1 MKRLAY
7 IFLAFFATAALF
19 SCTEESTYEPGPQA
33 SGAQYY
39 FSSDEATS
47 VTISHTTQSVSVN
60 LFRVETGSASTAT
73 VSIAD
78 ESGLIS
84 SASSATANF
93 AAGSNKATL
102 TFPITPSDWEFAKDY
117 KVTYTVFDETT
128 PYGKSELAVT
138 YKYPT
143 PLTLLGNGKVTE
155 SYFTGGEWTPKVYRS
170 DIDPNEYHIQKFM
183 GSKSEDLILHVTKAG
198 DTFEYEPGKTRTFN
212 TAGLVWFPDTYIG
225 LTYADIGGEGDYKIY
240 LCHPANGFSKTATE
254 EFWMNCRV
262 VLFQDNGI
270 PAIVEIAPWY
280 YMFELGGWNKTS
292 APTVTI
298 IFPGYEPKD
307 YAVEAAYEGIFKN
320 PDDEVFAEAS
330 VFLGEDIE
338 SGVAVVVAGDSD
350 EAIAAGIEK
359 LGTEDESVVTF
370 NGSTVRVP
378 MPADAATGTYTII
391 VGGVAEG
398 AVQEVAVA
406 SFFYQAG
413 NVALDWSWLAGSWKA
428 SDYSYAQDG
437 STTPYEMTITKVDE
451 THCKVANLMNKKI
464 ELEGVVDFDAQT
476 ITFAGNQFAFK
487 DDKIAGDCYFIAV
500 DPANEY
506 DCFDDLTT
514 PVVATF
520 TASGITIDNYDFF
533 IVGGQYNEY
542 TYYGGIR
549 TTMTPNM

>member
-155 SYFTGGEWTPKVYRS
+155 GYFTGGEWTPKVYQS
-170 DIDPNEYHIQKFM
+170 DLDPNEYHIQKFM
-183 GSKSEDLILHVTKAG
+183 GSKSADLIIHVTKAG
-198 DTFEYEPGKTRTFN
+198 DTFGNITF
-212 TAGLVWFPDTYIG
+212 TQAGLVYYDDTYIG
-225 LTYADIGGEGDYKIY
+225 LSYYDVYPDGGSPDQLIN
-240 LCHPANGFSKTATE
+240 CDHPAGFKKYASDESKWVGNKVA
-254 EFWMNCRV
+254 
-262 VLFQDNGI
+262 LFQDNGI
-270 PAIVEIAPWY
+270 PAVVEIAPY
-280 YMFELGGWNKTS
+280 YYINGLGGWDRTQLP
-292 APTVTI
+292 ATI
-298 IFPGYEPKD
+298 TIVFPGYEPKD
-307 YAVEAAYEGIFKN
+307 YAVEATYEGIFKN
-320 PDDEVFAEAS
+320 PNDEVFAEAS
-330 VFLGEDIE
+330 VAFGEDIE
-338 SGVAVVVAGDSD
+338 SGVATVVFGDDD

-359 LGTEDESVVTF
+359 LGTEDESVVSFT
-370 NGSTVRVP
+370 GSTIRVP
-378 MPADAATGTYTII
+378 MPEDAQTGMYTIV
-391 VGGVAEG
+391 VGGVAGGE
-398 AVQEVAVA
+398 VQEVAAA

-413 NVALDWSWLAGSWKA
+413 GVTIDWDWLVGEWTANDA
-428 SDYSYAQDG
+428 YYSQDAQED
-437 STTPYEMTITKVDE
+437 PYTVTITKVDE
-451 THCKVANLMNKKI
+451 THCKINNI
-464 ELEGVVDFDAQT
+464 WGTEGDLEGVVDFDAKT
-476 ITFAGNQFAFK
+476 ITIAGNQYAV
-487 DDKIAGDCYFIAV
+487 DDTDLAAKLYFIAV
-500 DPANEY
+500 DPTNEY
-506 DCFDDLTT
+506 DRFEDLTT
-514 PVVATF
+514 PVVATM
-520 TASGITIDNYDFF
+520 TSSGIVIDMYDFF
-533 IVGGQYNEY
+533 LVGGKYDGY
-542 TYYGGIR
+542 TYAGGIC
-549 TTMTPNM
+549 TTLIPKM